1 MRKITITFET
11 NSASESLGILEGIQQ
26 HQSSSEVKKP
36 INALAKAKQLPP
48 PVPNKKLP
56 PPVPQ
61 TFDEKKARV
70 EIGDEL
76 TRIMNKGGNPRSL
89 LTDNGYSNVRE
100 IPTNNL
106 LSFLEGL
113 KRK

>member
-56 PPVPQ
+56 Q
-61 TFDEKKARV
+61 TFDEKKTRV
-70 EIGDEL
+70 EIGNEL